1 MVKCLIVEVKEL
13 VKCYRDIKAVD
24 RVSFAI
30 QENEIFAMIG
40 LNGAGKTTT
49 IECIEGLKKPD
60 SGSIEVL
67 GLDPRRDRKRLYELI
82 GVQLQEASYPDRLK
96 VWEICKLFSTFYKD
110 VLPYEELLEKFEL
123 YKKRNA
129 YISKLSGGQRQKLSI
144 ILALI
149 SKPKIIFLDELT
161 TGLDPQA
168 RRTMW
173 GLIKGLQKEGMT
185 VFLTTHYMEEAE
197 YLCDRVAII
206 NYGKIIALDTVRN
219 LINSS
224 GIEEVVIFKARQVNL
239 EALRKVEGVDTVK
252 VSGNEFIVSGKGKNL
267 LINVVSFLQKEAND
281 YSDLKIKKANLEDVF
296 LKLTGHP
303 INETLGGN

>member
-40 LNGAGKTTT
+40 PNGAGKTTT

-149 SKPKIIFLDELT
+149 SKPKIIFLDE
-161 TGLDPQA
+161 
-168 RRTMW
+168 
-173 GLIKGLQKEGMT
+173 LIKGLQKEGMT

>member
-1 MVKCLIVEVKEL
+1 MIVEVKEL

-40 LNGAGKTTT
+40 PNGAGKTTT

-110 VLPYEELLEKFEL
+110 VLPYGKLLEKFEL

-129 YISKLSGGQRQKLSI
+129 YISKLSGGQKQKLSI

>member
-40 LNGAGKTTT
+40 PNGAGKTTT

>member
-24 RVSFAI
+24 RVSFGI
-30 QENEIFAMIG
+30 QEGEVFAMIG
-40 LNGAGKTTT
+40 PNGAGKTTT

-67 GLDPRRDRKRLYELI
+67 GLDPQRDRKRLYKLI

-96 VWEICKLFSTFYKD
+96 VWEICKLFSTFYED

-123 YKKRNA
+123 YKKRNT

-168 RRTMW
+168 RRAMW
-173 GLIKGLQKEGMT
+173 GLIKGLQNEGMT

-206 NYGKIIALDTVRN
+206 NYGKIIALDTVSN

-224 GIEEVVIFKARQVNL
+224 GIEEVVIFKTRQVNL

-252 VSGNEFIVSGKGKNL
+252 GKGNEFIVSGKGKNL

-281 YSDLKIKKANLEDVF
+281 YTDLKIKKANLEDVF

-303 INETLGGN
+303 INETLGGD